1 MHFKILSRGLIAV
14 VGCFAFAASTSD
26 AWAQQSGL
34 FGGSSTTTGSNGL
47 GMANT
52 GSSFSSSAFPSSA
65 FPAGGTSTT
74 GGQQGL
80 GAPGGLGAAGQQS
93 TLLGLSNGTNLIGT
107 GAAAGQNPAGQAGQ
121 MPNRQG
127 MQNRNNANRRTGQ
140 NRNQANQ
147 ATGAGAANQQ
157 GRSIRPQL
165 VVGFDHAR
173 PAADATQ
180 AAIATRFS
188 KLASKTEF
196 KNIQVEMDGDVVV
209 LRGQVDTERSGKV
222 AVVLAR
228 MEPGVKTVRNELTVA
243 ESSAPAATE

>member
-1 MHFKILSRGLIAV
+1 MRFKFLSRGLVAL
-14 VGCFAFAASTSD
+14 VGCFAFAASTSN

-34 FGGSSTTTGSNGL
+34 FGASSTTTGSNGL

-52 GSSFSSSAFPSSA
+52 GSTFSSSAFPSST

-80 GAPGGLGAAGQQS
+80 GAQGGLGAAGQQS
-93 TLLGLSNGTNLIGT
+93 TLLGLSNGANLIGT
-107 GAAAGQNPAGQAGQ
+107 GAAAGQNPTGQAGQ

-127 MQNRNNANRRTGQ
+127 QQNRNANRRTGQ
-140 NRNQANQ
+140 NRNQTNQ
-147 ATGAGAANQQ
+147 AGAGAANQQ

-165 VVGFDHAR
+165 VVAFDHPR
-173 PAADATQ
+173 PAPETTQ
-180 AAIATRFS
+180 AAISTRFS
-188 KLASKTEF
+188 KLSSKSQF
-196 KNIQVEMDGDVVV
+196 KDIQIEMDGDVVV

-228 MEPGVKTVRNELTVA
+228 MEPGVTTVRNELTVA
-243 ESSAPAATE
+243 ESSVPAATE